1 MNRLHELVERL
12 AAWKADVANIESV
25 HNPAD
30 AELQPIY
37 AGLIDL
43 ADLYLGANHEDR
55 TTVRRM
61 VASNRSVKK
70 VLDEGW
76 FLRAVPPD
84 PDFTR
89 YLRLNLAA
97 VSMTDGGFDYR
108 GTLGK
113 LKQWLQDARSR
124 GLDPVPHYQEIAS
137 ISNDQA
143 SFSAK
148 GLITQA
154 LK

>member
-1 MNRLHELVERL
+1 MDHLHELIEKMT
-12 AAWKADVANIESV
+12 AWKASVGNIEAV
-25 HNPAD
+25 HQPGD
-30 AELQPIY
+30 AELQPVY
-37 AGLIDL
+37 GELIDL
-43 ADLYLGANHEDR
+43 ANLYLGANHEDR

-76 FLRAVPPD
+76 FLRSVSPD
-84 PDFTR
+84 ADFVR

-113 LKQWLQDARSR
+113 LKQWVQDARNR
-124 GLDPVPHYQEIAS
+124 GVDPAPHFTEIAN

-148 GLITQA
+148 GLLTQA
-154 LK
+154 MK